1 MCVRERRARG
11 REMGLWVE
19 PFQESSQKVEEVR
32 CPVLPDGRGD
42 DLLVIKFVLM
52 FLKVEA
58 WIGNP

>member
-1 MCVRERRARG
+1 
-11 REMGLWVE
+11 MGLWVE